1 MKRNMTN
8 FCNEYNSDIVCET
21 NHTDIISVCY
31 RCGNSCLSESIICS
45 AYEVRECTYRQ
56 VLGLW
61 AVFIIILG
69 VLGNLLT
76 LFAIPY
82 AARKK
87 RFDRFISY
95 FIIF

>member
-1 MKRNMTN
+1 MTN

-21 NHTDIISVCY
+21 NHTDIVSVCH
-31 RCGNSCLSESIICS
+31 RCGNSCLSDTIICS
-45 AYEVRECTYRQ
+45 PYELRECTYRQ

-61 AVFIIILG
+61 AIFIIILG

-87 RFDRFISY
+87 RYALYISY
-95 FIIF
+95 LSHRN